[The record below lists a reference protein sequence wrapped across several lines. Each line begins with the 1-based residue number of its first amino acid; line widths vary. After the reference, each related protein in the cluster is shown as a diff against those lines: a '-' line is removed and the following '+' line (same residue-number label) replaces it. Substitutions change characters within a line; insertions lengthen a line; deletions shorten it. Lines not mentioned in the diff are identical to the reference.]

1 MKYIHEYYV
10 AMEGKE
16 ILIFIW
22 MDLEDIA
29 PCEINQTKTDKYYM
43 IFLTCEIKKKKKHLK
58 KNTTKNQNGI
68 IVT

>member
-29 PCEINQTKTDKYYM
+29 VCEINRTKTDKYYM
-43 IFLTCEIKKKKKHLK
+43 IFLTCEIKKKK
-58 KNTTKNQNGI
+58 NTSRKTPQKTRMGS
-68 IVT
+68 